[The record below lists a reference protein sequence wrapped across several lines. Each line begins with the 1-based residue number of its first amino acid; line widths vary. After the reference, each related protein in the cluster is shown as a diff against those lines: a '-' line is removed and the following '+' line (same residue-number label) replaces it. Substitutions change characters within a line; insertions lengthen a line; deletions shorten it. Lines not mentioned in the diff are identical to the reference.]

1 MPAKKAKKKTQSSS
15 LKTKAKTATKKSRSK
30 KPGTRTKKAS
40 GAKTA
45 GPVVLLVNMIP
56 KSLSGESNQ
65 DSEPTIAV
73 NPANPLQIAAS
84 AFTPDPLKG
93 SFSPIYISSD
103 GGNSWT
109 LNSIVPG
116 NSRLTGTSDI

>member
-1 MPAKKAKKKTQSSS
+1 MPAKKASK
-15 LKTKAKTATKKSRSK
+15 KTATSHATNKREASK
-30 KPGTRTKKAS
+30 KAVKKLSPRSSKA
-40 GAKTA
+40 GARNEKAKRKSKRAAKA
-45 GPVVLLVNMIP
+45 GGLVVLLVNMIP
-56 KSLSGESNQ
+56 RSLSGEAHQ

-103 GGNSWT
+103 GGNTWT
-109 LNSIVPG
+109 LD
-116 NSRLTGTSDI
+116 RARE